1 MIELIF
7 SSLSLSSSL
16 VFLGIILYLII
27 FHSTFIRLGGEK
39 RRLSLACE
47 LVTVPGPTVLLIDEP
62 TSGLDS
68 STACSLLNLLKSFA
82 VKEKKTLI
90 LSIHQ
95 PSSNQFHLMD
105 NLLLLHAGRCAY
117 FGSVHS
123 VVPFFSS
130 IGLPMP
136 SHYNPADFI
145 LEKVKGQPEDVE
157 KIVAAAQK
165 LDKLPASNQHQHH
178 QHHHHQQNQHQSDV
192 QSNNQITSREMRRN
206 FTNSTRDNETCVQV
220 DDDEKNHQLTVD
232 VTREDD
238 TTNEVTTENEE
249 RSPLWSS
256 DGNLKE
262 ITEDEDEEDETLHDN
277 DYDENNSHS
286 HHSHSHNNRN
296 ATQQS
301 HRNQSNQSC
310 DIELERVVVIETRK
324 ERSNSG
330 CFSRTRDCDSGRS
343 SLVDMDRTSTSSTFC
358 SSSHSNSSSSSCS
371 EEMYFDFTR
380 NAAAAAT
387 TGLMNAAQNNL
398 TENSTSIYRS
408 TVKPIESSILKKPFK
423 MLRNCSSRSDGRRN
437 IHEAKWPTCFWT
449 QLKVLTGR
457 NFYEARGR
465 MLSKLNFIQTI
476 ILALVTGS
484 IWYQIERREETLGDI
499 KGWIFFSMTYWMLF
513 SLFNALVAFPAEREV
528 ILKERA
534 AGSYRLSAYY
544 LSKMIG
550 ELPLT
555 LTMPTIYHCISYP
568 MMGASNYSTFIAT
581 WSYQILCSIVAQSAG
596 LLIGA
601 TATDLEVSI
610 TVAALY
616 SMSSILFGGFYSATM
631 PFWLTWLRYLSIVYY
646 AFQNMQIL
654 EFSLGSPIL

>member
-1 MIELIF
+1 M
-7 SSLSLSSSL
+7 
-16 VFLGIILYLII
+16 
-27 FHSTFIRLGGEK
+27 
-39 RRLSLACE
+39 ACE

-68 STACSLLNLLKSFA
+68 STACSLLNLLKTFA
-82 VKEKKTLI
+82 VKEKKTLV

-105 NLLLLHAGRCAY
+105 NLLLLHNGRCAY
-117 FGSVHS
+117 FGSVHT
-123 VVPFFSS
+123 VVPFFNS
-130 IGLPMP
+130 IGFPMP
-136 SHYNPADFI
+136 PHYNPADFI
-145 LEKVKGQPEDVE
+145 LDKIKGQQEDADKIISAAE
-157 KIVAAAQK
+157 K
-165 LDKLPASNQHQHH
+165 LEKLPTTSSSN
-178 QHHHHQQNQHQSDV
+178 
-192 QSNNQITSREMRRN
+192 SNNGVVDRMRS
-206 FTNSTRDNETCVQV
+206 NSSSESSQRDEQTCVQV
-220 DDDEKNHQLTVD
+220 DEEDEVEHSNTDKSSTLAVD
-232 VTREDD
+232 VT
-238 TTNEVTTENEE
+238 EVTSSVTNKRQIPCSVRSSNDNEE

-256 DGNLKE
+256 HGNLHP
-262 ITEDEDEEDETLHDN
+262 TEDEDDEDVVINEDD
-277 DYDENNSHS
+277 DYDTSAHL
-286 HHSHSHNNRN
+286 HHHHQNV
-296 ATQQS
+296 Q
-301 HRNQSNQSC
+301 C
-310 DIELERVVVIETRK
+310 CEIELEKVVVIESRK

-330 CFSRTRDCDSGRS
+330 CFSRGRDCDSGRS
-343 SLVDMDRTSTSSTFC
+343 SLVDMDRSSTSSTFC

-380 NAAAAAT
+380 NAAKSK
-387 TGLMNAAQNNL
+387 TGCNLVNA
-398 TENSTSIYRS
+398 STSMVKSSEGEPSTLNKLTSRIFRS
-408 TVKPIESSILKKPFK
+408 HGSSS
-423 MLRNCSSRSDGRRN
+423 NRRN
-437 IHEAKWPTCFWT
+437 RKTYEAKWPTCFWT

-476 ILALVTGS
+476 VLALVTGS
-484 IWYQIERREETLGDI
+484 IWYQIERREETLVDI

-513 SLFNALVAFPAEREV
+513 ALFNALVAFPAEREV

-534 AGSYRLSAYY
+534 SGSYRLSAYY

-555 LTMPTIYHCISYP
+555 LAMPTIYHCISYP
-568 MMGASNYSTFIAT
+568 LMGASNYSTFLAT

-616 SMSSILFGGFYSATM
+616 SMSSILFGGFYCSTM

-646 AFQNMQIL
+646 AFQNMQML
-654 EFSLGSPIL
+654 EFSLGTPIL